1 MKTIRHSTFE
11 TNSSSCHVVTVLSDY
26 ELEKLKNNEI
36 LLAVYT
42 SQGDKTV
49 SRTFNKVRFRYE
61 LEGFQF
67 CQDYEKDEPKYIEIG
82 NDTMK
87 SLSDDLWNLIVEDM
101 KTPVEGYN
109 NRLNS
114 IFDKHGIVDAD
125 YKDKVIC
132 FMAEF
137 ARKYTLRNIFE
148 RMQKYTMANG
158 EVINF
163 SCIEKEC

>member
-1 MKTIRHSTFE
+1 MITIRHSTFE

-36 LLAVYT
+36 LLAVHM

-49 SRTFNKVRFRYE
+49 PRTFDKHRFSYE
-61 LEGFQF
+61 LKRFQF
-67 CQDYEKDEPKYIEIG
+67 CQDYEKDEPKYIEID

-87 SLSDDLWNLIVEDM
+87 SLSDDLWNLTVEDM

-114 IFDKHGIVDAD
+114 IFDKYGIVDAD

-132 FMAEF
+132 FLAYF
-137 ARKYTLRNIFE
+137 VGKYTLRNILE